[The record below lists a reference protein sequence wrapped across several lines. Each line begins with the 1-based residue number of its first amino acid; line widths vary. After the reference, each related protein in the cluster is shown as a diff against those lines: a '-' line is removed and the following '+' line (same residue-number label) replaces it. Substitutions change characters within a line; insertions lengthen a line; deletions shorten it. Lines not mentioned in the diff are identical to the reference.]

1 MEQNS
6 KIRVVIEYNG
16 EEKVFRLN
24 KDTQEKE
31 MILKALEKF
40 NLDIL
45 EWRQY
50 HLFIYNLKCKASS
63 AEDLESGDKLIL
75 KYNQL
80 MDVVM
85 EGNEGL
91 ENQTGDES
99 SEKTSLKTQ
108 AKEENEIIESE
119 STTESNNSLPDWLN
133 DLENS
138 DSFDE
143 AKSQE
148 SRFEEEESKENDNQA
163 TTIDLKEIK
172 TQEFADRKE
181 LKVEIDKWTYDKKF
195 NLSFETKER
204 E

>member
-85 EGNEGL
+85 ESNEGL

-108 AKEENEIIESE
+108 EKEENEIIESE
-119 STTESNNSLPDWLN
+119 PTTESNNSLPDWLN

-138 DSFDE
+138 DSFDM
-143 AKSQE
+143 KQTL
-148 SRFEEEESKENDNQA
+148 RNL
-163 TTIDLKEIK
+163 DLK
-172 TQEFADRKE
+172 RKNQ
-181 LKVEIDKWTYDKKF
+181 KKMIIR
-195 NLSFETKER
+195 LQQSISKK
-204 E
+204 